1 MVVKMKK
8 FKFTKVWITV
18 CLALGIMLM
27 PVGRIKVQAAEVIA
41 TVQGT
46 VMSGTTSELL
56 KLSTKDGEMHIKL
69 DSGTDVS
76 ECKILLPGKIIN
88 VSVARG
94 SDEYLHAVKISVNGQ
109 APAVSLDSSKVDTI
123 TGTISEKSKDDVL
136 YFNTPQGEMQIKFD
150 ATTNMSGCTVLV
162 MNKTY
167 VVTCVRGSD
176 AYMHAVSISDASGV
190 SAASIPSGN
199 NPAAGMT
206 PAPFS
211 AVTSGTSLVSGTV
224 GNKTKEG
231 LLYLSTTDGEME
243 IAIDGNTDSRN
254 GMFLIPGRKLAVY
267 VYRGSD
273 AYMHAA
279 SIVGVK
285 EATLAPTLEGS
296 VSTVTGT
303 VGSKST
309 ENVLY
314 LSTTGGDMELKLDA
328 LNSVTN
334 CKVFVTGKRISVT
347 CSRGT
352 DAYMHAI
359 SISGI

>member
-1 MVVKMKK
+1 MKK
-8 FKFTKVWITV
+8 FNFAKLWMAV
-18 CLALGIMLM
+18 CLALGIMIM
-27 PVGRIKVQAAEVIA
+27 PISQIKVQAAEVIA

-46 VMSGTTSELL
+46 VKSGTTAELL
-56 KLSTKDGEMHIKL
+56 KLSTKDGEMLIKI
-69 DSGTDVS
+69 DSGTDTS
-76 ECKILLPGKIIN
+76 ECKLLLPGKTIS

-94 SDEYLHAVKISVNGQ
+94 SDEYLHAVKISLNGQ
-109 APAVSLDSSKVDTI
+109 APAVSLDSSKVDTV

-136 YFNTPQGEMQIKFD
+136 YFNTPQGEMEIKLD
-150 ATTNMSGCTVLV
+150 ATTNLSGCSVLV
-162 MNKTY
+162 ANKTY

-190 SAASIPSGN
+190 TAATTSSAS
-199 NPAAGMT
+199 NPAVGLT
-206 PAPFS
+206 PAPVS

-224 GNKTKEG
+224 GNKTKET
-231 LLYLSTTDGEME
+231 LLYLSTSDGEME
-243 IAIDGNTDSRN
+243 IAIDANTDSRN
-254 GMFLIPGRKLAVY
+254 GMFLVPGRKVAVY

-279 SIVGVK
+279 TIIGVK
-285 EATLAPTLEGS
+285 EAVLAPTLEGS

-309 ENVLY
+309 ENILY

-328 LNSVTN
+328 LNSVNN
-334 CKVFVTGKRISVT
+334 CKVLVVGKKITVT

-352 DAYMHAI
+352 DAYMHAT